1 MVIMWFGS
9 DGSVSS
15 VSVKAQVTNSVFA
28 FSFAFLPEIAS
39 NCHELFLSGVTSSGV
54 HIIQPHGGLAFN
66 VYCEMTAEGGWTVI
80 QKRHDGSVDFD
91 QLWQA
96 YQKGFGSL
104 NGKRSSSTEWTG
116 LSECW
121 TQCVLAWQI
130 RCGMKYEEENVSA
143 IPVSMFKH
151 ILISFSRRILAG
163 IGKYPLDDQRRRPPP
178 QGPVLGLEGRA

>member
-1 MVIMWFGS
+1 MPWGCYCTT
-9 DGSVSS
+9 
-15 VSVKAQVTNSVFA
+15 AEATVTNVVFA

-54 HIIQPHGGLAFN
+54 YTIQPLGGQALN

-104 NGKRSSSTEWTG
+104 NGKRSVSIEWTG
-116 LSECW
+116 SG
-121 TQCVLAWQI
+121 LAWQI
-130 RCGMKYEEENVSA
+130 RCGMKYEEEGYRERS
-143 IPVSMFKH
+143 K
-151 ILISFSRRILAG
+151 L
-163 IGKYPLDDQRRRPPP
+163 
-178 QGPVLGLEGRA
+178 